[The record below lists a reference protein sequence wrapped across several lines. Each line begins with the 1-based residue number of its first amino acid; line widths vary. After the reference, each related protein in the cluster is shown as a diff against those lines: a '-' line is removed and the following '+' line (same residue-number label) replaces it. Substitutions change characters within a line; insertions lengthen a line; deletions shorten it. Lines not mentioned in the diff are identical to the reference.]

1 MNASGFIASRLKF
14 QGKLAVAAVAVSFL
28 VIIVSISISSGFRH
42 TIRDGVASI
51 AGDITIVRN
60 SSSSTLEDDPIVSE
74 LPSRSDIAGLPG
86 VVSIRPVVQRPAIIR
101 SGGVIHGVMVKGVE
115 GRADTLSGVSI
126 PSRLASLTGLSAGDE
141 MVTYFVGERL
151 KVRKFRVLDVY
162 SDNIAPDEKL
172 IVYAP
177 IEAMR
182 RVQGWGPDEASAL
195 EVELHPSFRIAGA
208 MEGLRQR
215 VGAILAG
222 SPHPEENILLASSS
236 RTRYPQ
242 LFDWLSL
249 LDFNVLAILLL
260 MTAVAG
266 FNMVSGLLIVL
277 LRNISTIGILK
288 TLGMTDRAI
297 AKVFLKVS
305 SGVVLKGILI
315 GAGTALG
322 LCLIQMFTHVV
333 KLNPANYYVS
343 FVPVHIDLPFIIAA
357 TVLAYIAIMLVLLL
371 PTLYISRID
380 PASTVR
386 SL

>member
-1 MNASGFIASRLKF
+1 MAS
-14 QGKLAVAAVAVSFL
+14 VAVSFL
-28 VIIVSISISSGFRH
+28 VIIISISISSGFRH
-42 TIRDGVASI
+42 TIRNGIASI
-51 AGDITIVRN
+51 AGDISIVRN
-60 SSSSTLEDDPIVSE
+60 SSSSTLEDEPI
-74 LPSRSDIAGLPG
+74 PSHLLEEESIAGLPG
-86 VVSIRPVVQRPAIIR
+86 VLAVRPVVQRPAIIR
-101 SGGVIHGVMVKGVE
+101 SGGIIQGVMVKGVQ

-126 PSRLASLTGLSAGDE
+126 PSRLAALTGLSAGDD

-151 KVRKFRVLDVY
+151 KVRKFRVLDVFED
-162 SDNIAPDEKL
+162 SIAPDENM

-182 RVQGWGPDEASAL
+182 RVQGWDADEASSI
-195 EVELHPSFRIAGA
+195 EIELHPSFRIGGA
-208 MEGLRQR
+208 MENLRQS
-215 VGAILAG
+215 VGAIIAG
-222 SPHPEENILLASSS
+222 SPDPSEHVLLATSS

-249 LDFNVLAILLL
+249 LDFNVLAILIL
-260 MTAVAG
+260 MTVVAG
-266 FNMVSGLLIVL
+266 FNMVSGLLIML
-277 LRNISTIGILK
+277 LRNVSTIGILK
-288 TLGMTDRAI
+288 TLGMSDGAI

-315 GAGTALG
+315 GVGTSLA
-322 LCLIQMFTHVV
+322 LCLIQGLTHVV

-343 FVPVHIDLPFIIAA
+343 FVPIHIDLPFIIAA
-357 TVLAYIAIMLVLLL
+357 TAIAYAVIMLILLL